1 MVKNNNIPIINMQII
16 DKNGLIT
23 DTHQHHLH
31 ALMAMVNLGRGAK
44 MIELNSQNAKGK
56 MATMDN
62 SHDGH

>member
-1 MVKNNNIPIINMQII
+1 MYKNIDNPIVNMQII

-23 DTHQHHLH
+23 DTHQYHLH
-31 ALMAMVNLGRGAK
+31 ALMAMVNLGQGAK

-56 MATMDN
+56 MATIDN